1 MFHGRLEVERVL
13 SRVFHL
19 SKEGTKTIIKA
30 AVWLSL
36 FNLATLL
43 PIIPLAGVSEQMMN
57 HYFSKTN
64 GKILFWPY
72 AGILFL
78 ILILMF
84 ITYKVAYHKEY
95 FTAGKEEYK
104 LRMELADKLRRLPL
118 SFFGRR
124 ELSDLTSV
132 IMDDVQTV
140 SHILSQTAAELMS
153 GLITGC
159 VAIIILFFYD
169 ARLTG
174 YLAACLP
181 IAVLVMALSR
191 KISEGTNKK
200 NRGKKLAVSDGL
212 QEYLENIKLLRT
224 TDMIRTYQKKL
235 GRKIRSTIPGQ
246 VLYELLAG
254 LSISISYNVMRVGL
268 GLVIIFGSKML
279 VAGEVS
285 LFKFL
290 VFLYAAVRI
299 YEPFSSACEHLG
311 DFIASL
317 VSAGRVDAL
326 LEEEEQD
333 GADTKLEQFDI
344 TFDHVS
350 FAYNEKEVLHDVS
363 FVAKQGEI
371 TALVGPSGS
380 GKSTLT
386 RLAARFWD
394 VKDGAIFVGGK
405 DIRKIAPEKLLANY
419 SIVFQNVVL
428 FNDTIYNNIR
438 IGKDGATEEE
448 VYAAARLAACDEFI
462 SRLPDGYQTIIG
474 ENGKTLS
481 GGERQRLSIA
491 RAFLKD
497 APVILLDE
505 STASIDPENETKIQ
519 QAIGKLIEHKTVL
532 IIAHK
537 LRSVVDCDK
546 IVVLDEGEL
555 VEEGTHKALMT
566 EEGLYHR
573 LYKLQSESLA
583 WKINAQ
589 GMEKTY
595 E

>member
-1 MFHGRLEVERVL
+1 ML
-13 SRVFHL
+13 SRMFHL

-36 FNLATLL
+36 FQLATLL
-43 PIIPLAGVSEQMMN
+43 PVIPLARVSEQMMTC
-57 HYFSKTN
+57 YFK
-64 GKILFWPY
+64 GQQEKIPFLPY
-72 AGILFL
+72 VGVLLL
-78 ILILMF
+78 IVILMF
-84 ITYKVAYHKEY
+84 VTYKVAYHKEY
-95 FTAGKEEYK
+95 LTAGQEEYN

-159 VAIIILFFYD
+159 VAMAVLFFYD

-174 YLAACLP
+174 YLAICLP
-181 IAVLVMALSR
+181 VAVFVMALSR
-191 KISEGTNKK
+191 RISEGTNKK

-224 TDMIRTYQKKL
+224 TERIADYQKEL
-235 GRKIRSTIPGQ
+235 ERKIKNTIPGQ

-254 LSISISYNVMRVGL
+254 LSISISYNVMRIGL
-268 GLVIIFGSKML
+268 GLVILFGSKML
-279 VAGEVS
+279 VEGDIS

-317 VSAGRVDAL
+317 VGAGRVNAL
-326 LEEEEQD
+326 LLEEEQD
-333 GADTKLEQFDI
+333 GADDVAFSRFDI

-394 VKDGAIFVGGK
+394 VKDGAVLVGGK
-405 DIRKIAPEKLLANY
+405 DVKKIAPEKLLANY
-419 SIVFQNVVL
+419 SIVFQDVVL

-438 IGKDGATEEE
+438 IGKAGATEEE

-462 SRLPDGYQTIIG
+462 ERLPDGYQTMIG

-497 APVILLDE
+497 APVVLLDE

-519 QAIGKLIEHKTVL
+519 QAIGKLIENKTVL

-546 IVVLDEGEL
+546 IVVLNEGGL
-555 VEEGTHKALMT
+555 AEEGTHETLMA
-566 EEGLYHR
+566 EKGLYHR
-573 LYKLQSESLA
+573 LYTRQNESLA
-583 WKINAQ
+583 WKVNAR
-589 GMEKTY
+589 GVENTY

>member
-1 MFHGRLEVERVL
+1 M
-13 SRVFHL
+13 FHL

-36 FNLATLL
+36 FQLATLL
-43 PIIPLAGVSEQMMN
+43 PVIPLARVSEQMMTC
-57 HYFSKTN
+57 YFK
-64 GKILFWPY
+64 GQQEKIPFLPY
-72 AGILFL
+72 VGVLLL
-78 ILILMF
+78 IVILMF
-84 ITYKVAYHKEY
+84 VTYKVAYHKEY
-95 FTAGKEEYK
+95 LTAGQEEYN

-159 VAIIILFFYD
+159 VAMAVLFFYD

-174 YLAACLP
+174 YLAICLP
-181 IAVLVMALSR
+181 VAVFVMALSR
-191 KISEGTNKK
+191 RISEGTNKK

-224 TDMIRTYQKKL
+224 TERIADYQKEL
-235 GRKIRSTIPGQ
+235 ERKIKNTIPGQ

-254 LSISISYNVMRVGL
+254 LSISISYNVMRIGL
-268 GLVIIFGSKML
+268 GLVILFGSKML
-279 VAGEVS
+279 VEGDIS

-317 VSAGRVDAL
+317 VGAGRVNAL
-326 LEEEEQD
+326 LLEEEQD
-333 GADTKLEQFDI
+333 GADDVAFSRFDI

-394 VKDGAIFVGGK
+394 VKDGAVLVGGK
-405 DIRKIAPEKLLANY
+405 DVKKIAPEKLLANY
-419 SIVFQNVVL
+419 SIVFQDVVL

-438 IGKDGATEEE
+438 IGKAGATEEE

-462 SRLPDGYQTIIG
+462 ERLPDGYQTMIG

-497 APVILLDE
+497 APVVLLDE

-519 QAIGKLIEHKTVL
+519 QAIGKLIENKTVL

-546 IVVLDEGEL
+546 IVVLNEGGLAEK
-555 VEEGTHKALMT
+555 GTHETLMA
-566 EEGLYHR
+566 EKGLYHR
-573 LYKLQSESLA
+573 LYTLQNESLA
-583 WKINAQ
+583 WKVNAR
-589 GMEKTY
+589 GVENTY

>member
-1 MFHGRLEVERVL
+1 M
-13 SRVFHL
+13 FHL

-36 FNLATLL
+36 FQLATLL
-43 PIIPLAGVSEQMMN
+43 PVIPLARVSEQMMTC
-57 HYFSKTN
+57 YFK
-64 GKILFWPY
+64 GQQEKIPFLPY
-72 AGILFL
+72 VGVLLL
-78 ILILMF
+78 IVILMF
-84 ITYKVAYHKEY
+84 VTYKVAYHKEY
-95 FTAGKEEYK
+95 LTAGQEEYN

-159 VAIIILFFYD
+159 VAMAVLFFYD

-174 YLAACLP
+174 YLAICLP
-181 IAVLVMALSR
+181 VAVFVMALSR
-191 KISEGTNKK
+191 RISEGTNKK

-224 TDMIRTYQKKL
+224 TERIADYQKEL
-235 GRKIRSTIPGQ
+235 ERKIKNTIPGQ

-254 LSISISYNVMRVGL
+254 LSISISYNVMRIGL
-268 GLVIIFGSKML
+268 GLVILFGSKML
-279 VAGEVS
+279 VEGDIS

-317 VSAGRVDAL
+317 VGAGRVNAL
-326 LEEEEQD
+326 LLEEEQD
-333 GADTKLEQFDI
+333 GADDVAFSRFDI

-394 VKDGAIFVGGK
+394 VKDGAVLVGGK
-405 DIRKIAPEKLLANY
+405 DVKKIAPEKLLANY
-419 SIVFQNVVL
+419 SIVFQDVVL

-438 IGKDGATEEE
+438 IGKAGATEEE

-462 SRLPDGYQTIIG
+462 ERLPDGYQTMIG

-497 APVILLDE
+497 APVVLLDE

-519 QAIGKLIEHKTVL
+519 QAIGKLIENKTVL

-546 IVVLDEGEL
+546 IVVLNEGGL
-555 VEEGTHKALMT
+555 AEEGTHETLMA
-566 EEGLYHR
+566 EKGLYHR
-573 LYKLQSESLA
+573 LYTRQNESLA
-583 WKINAQ
+583 WKVNAR
-589 GMEKTY
+589 GVENTY

>member
-1 MFHGRLEVERVL
+1 M
-13 SRVFHL
+13 FHL

-36 FNLATLL
+36 FQLATLL
-43 PIIPLAGVSEQMMN
+43 PVIPLARVSEQMMTC
-57 HYFSKTN
+57 YFK
-64 GKILFWPY
+64 GQQEKIPFLPY
-72 AGILFL
+72 VGVLLL
-78 ILILMF
+78 IVILMF
-84 ITYKVAYHKEY
+84 VTYKVAYHKEY
-95 FTAGKEEYK
+95 LTAGQEEYN

-159 VAIIILFFYD
+159 VAMAVLFFYD

-174 YLAACLP
+174 YLAICLP
-181 IAVLVMALSR
+181 VAVFVMALSR
-191 KISEGTNKK
+191 RISEGTNKK

-224 TDMIRTYQKKL
+224 TERIADYQKEL
-235 GRKIRSTIPGQ
+235 ERKIKNTIPGQ

-254 LSISISYNVMRVGL
+254 LSISISYNVMRIGL
-268 GLVIIFGSKML
+268 GLVILFGSKML
-279 VAGEVS
+279 VEGDIS

-317 VSAGRVDAL
+317 VGAGRVNAL
-326 LEEEEQD
+326 LLEEEQD
-333 GADTKLEQFDI
+333 GADDVAFSRFDI

-394 VKDGAIFVGGK
+394 VKDGAVLVGGK
-405 DIRKIAPEKLLANY
+405 DVKKIAPEKLLANY
-419 SIVFQNVVL
+419 SIVFQDVVL

-438 IGKDGATEEE
+438 IGKAGATEEE

-462 SRLPDGYQTIIG
+462 ERLPDGYQTMIG

-497 APVILLDE
+497 APVVLLDE

-519 QAIGKLIEHKTVL
+519 QAIGKLIENKTVL

-546 IVVLDEGEL
+546 IVVLNEGGL
-555 VEEGTHKALMT
+555 AEEGTHETLMA
-566 EEGLYHR
+566 EKGLYHR
-573 LYKLQSESLA
+573 LYTLQNESLA
-583 WKINAQ
+583 WKVNAR
-589 GMEKTY
+589 GVENTY

>member
-1 MFHGRLEVERVL
+1 ML
-13 SRVFHL
+13 SRMFHL

-36 FNLATLL
+36 FQLATLL
-43 PIIPLAGVSEQMMN
+43 PVIPLARVSEQMMTC
-57 HYFSKTN
+57 YFK
-64 GKILFWPY
+64 GQQEKIPFLPY
-72 AGILFL
+72 VGVLLL
-78 ILILMF
+78 IVILMF
-84 ITYKVAYHKEY
+84 VTYKVAYHKEY
-95 FTAGKEEYK
+95 LTAGQEEYN

-159 VAIIILFFYD
+159 VAMAVLFFYD

-174 YLAACLP
+174 YLAICLP
-181 IAVLVMALSR
+181 VAVFVMALSR
-191 KISEGTNKK
+191 RISEGTNKK

-224 TDMIRTYQKKL
+224 TERIADYQKEL
-235 GRKIRSTIPGQ
+235 ERKIKNTIPGQ

-254 LSISISYNVMRVGL
+254 LSISISYNVMRIGL
-268 GLVIIFGSKML
+268 GLVILFGSKML
-279 VAGEVS
+279 VEGDIS

-317 VSAGRVDAL
+317 VGAGRVNAL
-326 LEEEEQD
+326 LLEEEQD
-333 GADTKLEQFDI
+333 GADDVAFSRFDI

-394 VKDGAIFVGGK
+394 VKDGAVLVGGK
-405 DIRKIAPEKLLANY
+405 DVKKIAPEKLLANY
-419 SIVFQNVVL
+419 SIVFQDVVL

-438 IGKDGATEEE
+438 IGKAGATEEE

-462 SRLPDGYQTIIG
+462 ERLPDGYQTMIG

-497 APVILLDE
+497 APVVLLDE

-519 QAIGKLIEHKTVL
+519 QAIGKLIENKTVL

-546 IVVLDEGEL
+546 IVVLNEGGL
-555 VEEGTHKALMT
+555 AEEGTHETLMA
-566 EEGLYHR
+566 EKGLYHR
-573 LYKLQSESLA
+573 LYTLQNESLA
-583 WKINAQ
+583 WKVNAR
-589 GMEKTY
+589 GVENTY

>member
-1 MFHGRLEVERVL
+1 ML
-13 SRVFHL
+13 SKIFRL

-30 AVWLSL
+30 SIWLAV
-36 FNLATLL
+36 FNIATFL
-43 PIIPLAGVSEQMMN
+43 PIVPLAKVSEQMMN
-57 HYFSKTN
+57 YYFEGN
-64 GKILFWPY
+64 QGQIAFIPY
-72 AGILFL
+72 IALLLL

-84 ITYKVAYHKEY
+84 VSYKIAYHKEY
-95 FTAGKEEYK
+95 LTAGEEEYK

-124 ELSDLTSV
+124 ELSDVTSV

-140 SHILSQTAAELMS
+140 SHILSQSAAELLS
-153 GLITGC
+153 GLISGC
-159 VAIIILFFYD
+159 VAVIVLFFYD
-169 ARLTG
+169 VRLTVC
-174 YLAACLP
+174 LAACLP
-181 IAVLVMALSR
+181 VAVIVMALSR

-200 NRGKKLAVSDGL
+200 NRVKKLEVSDGL

-224 TDMIRTYQKKL
+224 TDMIHEYQKGL
-235 GRKIRSTIPGQ
+235 ETKIKRLIPGQ

-254 LSISISYNVMRVGL
+254 LSIAVSYNVMRIGL

-279 VAGEVS
+279 VYGEIS

-299 YEPFSSACEHLG
+299 YEPFTSACEHLG

-317 VSAGRVDAL
+317 VGAGRVNEL
-326 LEEEEQD
+326 FEEEEQD
-333 GADTKLEQFDI
+333 GLQADLKNFDI
-344 TFDHVS
+344 TFDNVS

-394 VKDGAIFVGGK
+394 VKDGKVLIGGK
-405 DIRKIAPEKLLANY
+405 NIRKIAPEDLLANY
-419 SIVFQNVVL
+419 SIVFQDVVL
-428 FNDTIYNNIR
+428 FNDTIYNNIK
-438 IGKDGATEEE
+438 IGKAGATQEE

-462 SRLPDGYQTIIG
+462 SRLPDGYQTVIG

-519 QAIGKLIEHKTVL
+519 QAIGRLIKNKTVL

-555 VEEGTHKALMT
+555 VEEGTHKELMAQK
-566 EEGLYHR
+566 GLYNK
-573 LYKLQSESLA
+573 LYNLQCESLA
-583 WKINAQ
+583 WKINT
-589 GMEKTY
+589 K
-595 E
+595 